1 MKLTASILFTFQ
13 AALGLANDDAGLS
26 YVPDGYV
33 LSWEDSFDGPAI
45 NTSNWI
51 IGSLRDPVTGDLVG
65 SGSGGENAGA
75 EGDHLLNWKN
85 AAYIT
90 EEDTYIEDGALVLRN
105 QKRPYHG
112 ESPWGEFNYT
122 TGTVISMHRVH
133 FNKGYLETRAQWP
146 SGDKGWDGVLFCRP
160 FDFNRY
166 CCAVWGRNIFTLT
179 LKISAKYHES
189 C

>member
-1 MKLTASILFTFQ
+1 MRLTKSILILFTFQ
-13 AALGLANDDAGLS
+13 AALGLANGNPGLS

-33 LSWEDSFDGPAI
+33 LRWEDSFDGPAI

-51 IGSLRDPVTGDLVG
+51 VASLTDPVTGDSLG
-65 SGSGGENAGA
+65 

-90 EEDTYIEDGALVLRN
+90 EEDTYIEDGALILRN

-112 ESPWGEFNYT
+112 ESPKGEFNYT

-146 SGDKGWDGVLFCRP
+146 SGDKGCDGVLFCR
-160 FDFNRY
+160 D
-166 CCAVWGRNIFTLT
+166 
-179 LKISAKYHES
+179 
-189 C
+189 